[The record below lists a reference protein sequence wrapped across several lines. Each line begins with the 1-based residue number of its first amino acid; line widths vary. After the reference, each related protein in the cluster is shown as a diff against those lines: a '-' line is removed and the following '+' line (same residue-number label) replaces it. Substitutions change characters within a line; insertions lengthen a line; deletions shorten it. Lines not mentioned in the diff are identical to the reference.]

1 MTTPTSTADLTGLY
15 KEAYPEGIVNLI
27 PKSSIIQRNVK
38 FRSGAE
44 KLGNKY
50 HIPLVLSPEQG
61 VTYGIKTLVGA
72 QSMEMGD
79 AQLTGSSV
87 TIQGALDYDAAARS
101 VGKNAFDEATSLQ
114 MNVMI
119 EQGSKRMEV
128 ALLYGQGP
136 KGLGLSTSTGTTTS
150 TTTTLIFPEVEWSGI
165 WSGSRK
171 ALLDVFSFTGGAL
184 ANTVG
189 PLTVVSVNFSTYSIV
204 VSGASADITAVNAAV
219 AASGNA
225 FVRYSGAQDVS
236 LNYFEMVGL
245 DRIFTN
251 TGTLFN
257 VDASVNELWKTTNLT
272 VGTPLS
278 FDIVGEAVAAAQQV
292 GGLDEE
298 ATLLISPTRWRKLNT
313 DLAANRRYD
322 SSYNTKEGKL
332 GNQGIT
338 YWAETGEIQ
347 VVPHPFVKNGDG
359 FLIPFKRQRRVGAQE
374 ISFNTPAMGSE
385 GTIFLQSQTFPGY
398 EYRLYGNEATIV
410 DSPAKCFKFNNVTL
424 T

>member
-1 MTTPTSTADLTGLY
+1 MANPTASADLTGLY

-27 PKSSIIQRNVK
+27 PKSSIVQRNVK

-44 KLGNKY
+44 KVGNKY

-61 VTYGIKTLVGA
+61 VTYGIKTLVGP

-79 AQLTGSSV
+79 AQLQGSSV

-101 VGKNAFDEATSLQ
+101 VGKNSFDEATSLQ

-119 EQGSKRMEV
+119 EQGSKRIEV
-128 ALLYGQGP
+128 ATLYGQSP
-136 KGLGLSTSTGTTTS
+136 TGLGLIASTGTTTT
-150 TTTTLIFPEVEWSGI
+150 TTTTLVLSEVQWSGI
-165 WSGSRK
+165 WSGSKK
-171 ALLDVFSFTGGAL
+171 ALLDVVAVTGGAV
-184 ANTVG
+184 ANSVG
-189 PLTVVSVNFSTYSIV
+189 PLTVSTVNFSTFSIV

-219 AASGNA
+219 VASGGA
-225 FVRYSGAQDVS
+225 IIRYSGATDSSGNQ
-236 LNYFEMVGL
+236 FEMAGL
-245 DRIFTN
+245 DRIMTN
-251 TGTLFN
+251 TGVLFN
-257 VDASVNELWKTTNLT
+257 VDAATNELWKTTQVT

-278 FDIVGEAVAAAQQV
+278 FDIVGEGVAIAQQA

-298 ATLLISPTRWRKLNT
+298 ATLLISPTRWRKLNS

-322 SSYNTKEGKL
+322 SSYKKADGEL

-347 VVPHPFVKNGDG
+347 VLPHPFVKNGDG
-359 FLIPFKRQRRVGAQE
+359 FLVPFKRVRRVGAQE

-398 EYRLYGNEATIV
+398 EYRLYGNEALII
-410 DSPAKCFKFNNVTL
+410 DSPAKCVKFNNVTL